1 MDTLKLD
8 NELNGLRLH
17 DVWGD
22 LHVTS
27 PILGPPL
34 PCKQALNQYGLR
46 GCYFSDS
53 LSEPAVLCLRSWKK
67 CKWACVLF
75 LSQMTLR
82 GLKASSCF
90 FSVLYYRNLETN
102 SGVYIENNL
111 QEFCQHAF
119 GLLLVHPRFLSR
131 YIFLRV
137 ICAFSSP
144 LPKLVPSEDVSF
156 KLSFMLWIP
165 FQCSFSWMDLVEL
178 LSWAVPTIGVC
189 PCS

>member
-8 NELNGLRLH
+8 NELNRLRLY

-53 LSEPAVLCLRSWKK
+53 LTEPAVLSLRSWKK
-67 CKWACVLF
+67 CKCAYVLF
-75 LSQMTLR
+75 LSQMTLP

-90 FSVLYYRNLETN
+90 FSVLYYRNLETKFWCL
-102 SGVYIENNL
+102 YLE
-111 QEFCQHAF
+111 
-119 GLLLVHPRFLSR
+119 
-131 YIFLRV
+131 
-137 ICAFSSP
+137 
-144 LPKLVPSEDVSF
+144 
-156 KLSFMLWIP
+156 
-165 FQCSFSWMDLVEL
+165 
-178 LSWAVPTIGVC
+178 
-189 PCS
+189 